1 VQELEGVRVGRQG
14 RLRLGVLPYASDRV
28 LDLTWGHLFAY
39 QPRITVQSVEDLT
52 GNLLRALRDR
62 ALDCA
67 ICRFSQAE
75 GDEDLQQVL
84 LYQQQPRLVVARP
97 SATLLGG
104 CSRIDIAQLS
114 DMDWLFPPTDTP
126 IRQVIDALFS
136 SAGKRAPVPLLE
148 AYAVRTLASA
158 LRRLPRGVTVLPDDI
173 AQAVAHDG
181 AGVVMPQALP
191 WSLPPVGLAWLKGSP
206 KEGVIL
212 GLRDA
217 ILAGVN
223 PP

>member
-1 VQELEGVRVGRQG
+1 
-14 RLRLGVLPYASDRV
+14 
-28 LDLTWGHLFAY
+28 
-39 QPRITVQSVEDLT
+39 
-52 GNLLRALRDR
+52 
-62 ALDCA
+62 
-67 ICRFSQAE
+67 
-75 GDEDLQQVL
+75 
-84 LYQQQPRLVVARP
+84 
-97 SATLLGG
+97 
-104 CSRIDIAQLS
+104 
-114 DMDWLFPPTDTP
+114 
-126 IRQVIDALFS
+126 
-136 SAGKRAPVPLLE
+136 
-148 AYAVRTLASA
+148 VRTLASA

-212 GLRDA
+212 GLRDV